1 MKNFKEMLISNKHS
15 LVISLPSNDANL
27 ARAAWQEGVD
37 AVKVHI
43 NVEHRASGTAF
54 GSYAEEK
61 DVLTQIIAE
70 AKGPCGIVPGAG
82 LDTVSADYKNVIDA
96 GFNFVSLYA
105 HDMPIALANKDAILK
120 MVAFDSSYDIA
131 WLKHLEKVNA
141 DIFEAS
147 VMKPESYGDRLSVK
161 ELLTYADICENTSLP
176 VLVPTQR
183 NILSCEIAALAA
195 CGVKATMI
203 GAIVTGRDEGSIR
216 RAVAEF
222 RNAID
227 KL

>member
-1 MKNFKEMLISNKHS
+1 MKNFKQMLKSNKHS
-15 LVISLPSNDANL
+15 LVISLPVNDASL
-27 ARAAWQEGVD
+27 AQAAWQEGVD

-43 NVEHRASGTAF
+43 NVEHRASGSTF

-61 DVLTQIIAE
+61 EVLEQIISE
-70 AKGPCGIVPGAG
+70 AKGPCGIVAGVG
-82 LDTVSADYKNVIDA
+82 LDAVSADYKNVIAA

-105 HDMPIALANKDAILK
+105 HDMPIALAQDDAILK
-120 MVAFDSSYDIA
+120 MVAFDSSYDMA
-131 WLKHLEKVNA
+131 YLKHLEKANA

-147 VMKPESYGDRLSVK
+147 VMRPESYGDSLSVK
-161 ELLTYADICENTSLP
+161 ELLIYANICENTSLP

-183 NILSCEIAALAA
+183 NVLPCEISALAA

-203 GAIVTGRDEGSIR
+203 GAIVMGREEDGIR